1 MVRDI
6 NILLHILDVS
16 HLRRKGPDT
25 MFLNKI
31 IQIFLGAAI
40 CGAFLFAQ
48 PTYAMEFREFYALAR
63 NYPGINAFAATVQSA
78 VETGHWT
85 SYLWVNAYNG
95 AGIKA
100 QASWRSSGRPYIRVS
115 SPESVGGKYIMRE
128 SFFRFYSSPEEFI
141 RDYRLKIIQDYP
153 RSAASA
159 DNMWGYFAGLY
170 HGRLGSWATDHKYYE
185 KLAKKAMQLE
195 AVLLPP
201 GHLKRAFESAKKHK
215 LLEQWQ
221 VKIIEAVIIK

>member
-1 MVRDI
+1 
-6 NILLHILDVS
+6 
-16 HLRRKGPDT
+16 
-25 MFLNKI
+25 MFRISKI
-31 IQIFLGAAI
+31 IYTFLGAVAV

-48 PTYAMEFREFYALAR
+48 PTHAMEPREFYNLAR
-63 NYPGINAFAATVQSA
+63 NYPGINAFAVTVQSA
-78 VETGHWT
+78 VETGHWK

-100 QASWRSSGRPYIRVS
+100 QASWRSSGRPYIRVN

-128 SFFRFYSSPEEFI
+128 SFFRFYSSPEEFLQ
-141 RDYRLKIIQDYP
+141 DYRLKILQDYP

-201 GHLKRAFESAKKHK
+201 GHLKRAFEYAKKHK
-215 LLEQWQ
+215 LIEQWQ
-221 VKIIEAVIIK
+221 AKIIEAVIIE

>member
-1 MVRDI
+1 
-6 NILLHILDVS
+6 
-16 HLRRKGPDT
+16 
-25 MFLNKI
+25 MFRLNKI
-31 IQIFLGAAI
+31 IRIFLGAAI

-48 PTYAMEFREFYALAR
+48 PTYAMEPRDFYNLAR

-78 VETGHWT
+78 VETGHWK
-85 SYLWVNAYNG
+85 SYLWINAYNG

-100 QASWRSSGRPYIRVS
+100 QASWRSSGRPYIKVS

-128 SFFRFYSSPEEFI
+128 SYFRFYSSSEEFLE
-141 RDYRLKIIQDYP
+141 DYRLKILQDYP
-153 RSAASA
+153 RSASSA

-170 HGRLGSWATDHKYYE
+170 HGRLGSWATDHRYYE
-185 KLAKKAMQLE
+185 KLVKKAVQLE

-201 GHLKRAFESAKKHK
+201 GHLKRAFEYAKKHK
-215 LLEQWQ
+215 CLEQWQ

>member
-1 MVRDI
+1 MVRYI

-16 HLRRKGPDT
+16 HLRRKGSIA
-25 MFLNKI
+25 MFRIGKI
-31 IQIFLGAAI
+31 MHRFLGAAL

-48 PTYAMEFREFYALAR
+48 PTHAMEPREFYNLAR
-63 NYPGINAFAATVQSA
+63 NYPGINAFAVTVQSA
-78 VETGHWT
+78 VETGHWK

-100 QASWRSSGRPYIRVS
+100 QASWRSSGRPYIRVN

-128 SFFRFYSSPEEFI
+128 SFFRFYSSPEEFLQ
-141 RDYRLKIIQDYP
+141 DYRLKILQDYP

-170 HGRLGSWATDHKYYE
+170 HGRLGSWATDHRYFE
-185 KLAKKAMQLE
+185 KLARKAVQLE
-195 AVLLPP
+195 PVLLSQ
-201 GHLKRAFESAKKHK
+201 GHLKRSLDYAISKNY
-215 LLEQWQ
+215 LEDWQ
-221 VKIIEAVIIK
+221 IQIIEAVMK

>member
-1 MVRDI
+1 
-6 NILLHILDVS
+6 
-16 HLRRKGPDT
+16 
-25 MFLNKI
+25 MFRLNKI
-31 IQIFLGAAI
+31 IRIFLGAAI

-48 PTYAMEFREFYALAR
+48 PTYAMEPRDFYNLAR

-128 SFFRFYSSPEEFI
+128 SFFRFYSSPEEFV

-170 HGRLGSWATDHKYYE
+170 NGRLGYWATDHKYLH
-185 KLAKKAMQLE
+185 KLASKAVQLAPELLGSGWQNRLNSAYVLALDRKSLSEWQKTIIQNALKE
-195 AVLLPP
+195 AD
-201 GHLKRAFESAKKHK
+201 AK
-215 LLEQWQ
+215 
-221 VKIIEAVIIK
+221 

>member
-1 MVRDI
+1 
-6 NILLHILDVS
+6 
-16 HLRRKGPDT
+16 
-25 MFLNKI
+25 MFLNI
-31 IQIFLGAAI
+31 IIRIFLGAAI

-48 PTYAMEFREFYALAR
+48 PAHAMDAKEFYELAR

-78 VETGHWT
+78 VETGHWK

-100 QASWRSSGRPYIRVS
+100 PASWRSSGRPYIRVS
-115 SPESVGGKYIMRE
+115 SPERVGGKDTMRE
-128 SFFRFYSSPEEFI
+128 SYFRFYSSPEEFLE
-141 RDYRLKIIQDYP
+141 DYRLKIVQDYP

-170 HGRLGSWATDHKYYE
+170 HGRLGSWATDHKYFE

-201 GHLKRAFESAKKHK
+201 GHLKKAFEYAKKYK

-221 VKIIEAVIIK
+221 VKIIEAVIK

>member
-1 MVRDI
+1 
-6 NILLHILDVS
+6 
-16 HLRRKGPDT
+16 
-25 MFLNKI
+25 MFRLNKI
-31 IQIFLGAAI
+31 IRIFLGAVI
-40 CGAFLFAQ
+40 CGAFFITQAH
-48 PTYAMEFREFYALAR
+48 AMDTKEFYALAKGR
-63 NYPGINAFAATVQSA
+63 PGINAFATTIQSA
-78 VETGHWT
+78 VETGHWS

-128 SFFRFYSSPEEFI
+128 SFFRFYSSPEEFV

-153 RSAASA
+153 RSASSA

-170 HGRLGSWATDHKYYE
+170 HGRLGSWATDHRYYE
-185 KLAKKAMQLE
+185 KLVKKAVQLE

-201 GHLKRAFESAKKHK
+201 GHLKRAFEYAKKHK

>member
-1 MVRDI
+1 
-6 NILLHILDVS
+6 
-16 HLRRKGPDT
+16 
-25 MFLNKI
+25 MFLTKI
-31 IQIFLGAAI
+31 IRTFLGAAL

-48 PTYAMEFREFYALAR
+48 PTYAMEPQEFYRLAK
-63 NYPGINAFAATVQSA
+63 NYPSINAFAATIQSA
-78 VETGHWT
+78 VETGHWR

-100 QASWRSSGRPYIRVS
+100 QESWRSAGRPYIRVS
-115 SPESVGGKYIMRE
+115 SPESVSGEYIMRE
-128 SFFRFYSSPEEFI
+128 SYFRFYSSPEEFI

-153 RSAASA
+153 RSASST

-185 KLAKKAMQLE
+185 KLAKKAVQLE

-201 GHLKRAFESAKKHK
+201 GHLKRAFEYAKKHK
-215 LLEQWQ
+215 LIEQWQ
-221 VKIIEAVIIK
+221 AKIIEAVIMK

>member
-1 MVRDI
+1 
-6 NILLHILDVS
+6 
-16 HLRRKGPDT
+16 
-25 MFLNKI
+25 MFRLNKI
-31 IQIFLGAAI
+31 IRIFLGAAV

-48 PTYAMEFREFYALAR
+48 PAGAMEPQEFYRLAK

-78 VETGHWT
+78 VETGHWK

-100 QASWRSSGRPYIRVS
+100 QESWRSAGRPYIRVS

-128 SFFRFYSSPEEFI
+128 SYFRFYSSPEEFI